1 MIIPQGAQ
9 TITLILAAWQGDY
22 RTGAV
27 TLTGQV
33 NRQSSVIIHHNN
45 CQSYLRHKDG
55 IKLGGGGGEEG
66 VEEGG
71 EDGGGE
77 RGGVGVSGR
86 RERGAGAE
94 AERGAEEEAG
104 AGTQQRRSNTFLII
118 IIPW

>member
-1 MIIPQGAQ
+1 M
-9 TITLILAAWQGDY
+9 
-22 RTGAV
+22 
-27 TLTGQV
+27 
-33 NRQSSVIIHHNN
+33 
-45 CQSYLRHKDG
+45 
-55 IKLGGGGGEEG
+55 
-66 VEEGG
+66 EEGG

-118 IIPW
+118 IIP